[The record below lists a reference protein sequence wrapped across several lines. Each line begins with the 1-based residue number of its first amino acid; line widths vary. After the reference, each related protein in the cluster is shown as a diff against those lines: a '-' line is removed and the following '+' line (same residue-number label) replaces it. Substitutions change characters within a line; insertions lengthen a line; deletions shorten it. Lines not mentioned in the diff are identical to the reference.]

1 MDLERHAAREQASQ
15 WLAKLERGLRL
26 DEGPA
31 LRKWLQPIAHRTA
44 ILEVARQRAAPDV
57 MALLSE
63 LIPITLTPGP
73 QAPPRG
79 PTGVLVCIAAAAV
92 VLITATWA
100 FNNHR
105 FVKMG
110 ETLPPMTRGDFSTA
124 NAQQREI
131 RLSDGTTMLLNTA
144 SRVTVF
150 YSKREREVYL
160 AQGEASFNVA
170 HDADRPF
177 TVRAGR
183 NHRLQA
189 TGTRFDVRLITP
201 DTVELIVAEG
211 QVTVLY
217 ASRDAPDTPAYLRL
231 SNNMTSEDTTIDAL
245 EVADVEPG
253 LHFVHKI
260 DATDLDGVLAR
271 NYHLPA
277 ERVSGGRILLKNGST

>member
-1 MDLERHAAREQASQ
+1 
-15 WLAKLERGLRL
+15 
-26 DEGPA
+26 
-31 LRKWLQPIAHRTA
+31 
-44 ILEVARQRAAPDV
+44 
-57 MALLSE
+57 MAVLSE

-79 PTGVLVCIAAAAV
+79 PTGVLVSITAAAV

-105 FVKMG
+105 FAKVG
-110 ETLPPMTRGDFSTA
+110 QILPPMTRGDFSTA
-124 NAQQREI
+124 LAQQREI

-144 SRVTVF
+144 SKATVF
-150 YSKREREVYL
+150 YSMRERQVYL
-160 AQGEASFNVA
+160 AHGEASFNVA

-177 TVRAGR
+177 LVRAGH

-189 TGTRFDVRLITP
+189 TGTRFDVRVITP

-217 ASRDAPDTPAYLRL
+217 SAREAPDTPAYLRL
-231 SNNMTSEDTTIDAL
+231 RNNMTSEDTIIDAL

-253 LHFVHKI
+253 LHFVRKI
-260 DATDLDGVLAR
+260 DATDLDGVLAK

-277 ERVSGGRILLKNGST
+277 ERVSAGRILLKNGST

>member
-26 DEGPA
+26 EEGPA
-31 LRKWLQPIAHRTA
+31 LRKWLQPTAHRTA
-44 ILEVARQRAAPDV
+44 ILEVARQRASPDV
-57 MALLSE
+57 MAVLSE

-79 PTGVLVCIAAAAV
+79 PTVVLVSIAAAAL

-100 FNNHR
+100 FNHHR
-105 FVKMG
+105 FAKLG
-110 ETLPPMTRGDFSTA
+110 EILPPMSRGDFATA
-124 NAQQREI
+124 PAQQREI
-131 RLSDGTTMLLNTA
+131 RLPDGTTMLLNTSSKA
-144 SRVTVF
+144 TVF
-150 YSKREREVYL
+150 YSLRERQVYL
-160 AQGEASFNVA
+160 AHGEASFNVA
-170 HDADRPF
+170 HDPDRPF
-177 TVRAGR
+177 LVRAGH

-189 TGTRFDVRLITP
+189 TGTRFDVRVITP

-217 ASRDAPDTPAYLRL
+217 SAREAPDTPAYLRL
-231 SNNMTSEDTTIDAL
+231 RNNMTSEDTTIDAL

-260 DATDLDGVLAR
+260 DATDLDGVLAK

>member
-15 WLAKLERGLRL
+15 WVAKLERGLRL

-31 LRKWLQPIAHRTA
+31 LRKWLQPTAHRTA
-44 ILEVARQRAAPDV
+44 ILEVARQRASPDV

-79 PTGVLVCIAAAAV
+79 PTGVLVSIAAAAF
-92 VLITATWA
+92 VLITATWI

-105 FVKMG
+105 FVKIG
-110 ETLPPMTRGDFSTA
+110 QVLPPITRGDFSTA
-124 NAQQREI
+124 LAQQREI

-144 SRVTVF
+144 SKATVF
-150 YSKREREVYL
+150 YSMLERQVYL
-160 AQGEASFNVA
+160 AHGEASFNVA

-177 TVRAGR
+177 LVRAGH

-189 TGTRFDVRLITP
+189 TGTRFDVRIITP

-217 ASRDAPDTPAYLRL
+217 SAREAPDTPAYLRL
-231 SNNMTSEDTTIDAL
+231 RNNMTLEDTTIDAL

-260 DATDLDGVLAR
+260 DATDLDGVLAK

>member
-1 MDLERHAAREQASQ
+1 MDLERHSAREQASQ

-26 DEGPA
+26 NEGPE
-31 LRKWLQPIAHRTA
+31 LRKWLQPTAHRTA
-44 ILEVARQRAAPDV
+44 ILEIARQQASPDV

-79 PTGVLVCIAAAAV
+79 PAGVLVSIAAAAL
-92 VLITATWA
+92 VLGTATWT

-105 FVKMG
+105 FVKVG
-110 ETLPPMTRGDFSTA
+110 QIVPPLTRGDFSTA
-124 NAQQREI
+124 TGQQREI
-131 RLSDGTTMLLNTA
+131 RLADGSTMLLNTGSTA
-144 SRVTVF
+144 TVF
-150 YSKREREVYL
+150 YSMRERDIYL
-160 AQGEASFNVA
+160 ARGEASFTVA
-170 HDADRPF
+170 HDAERPF
-177 TVRAGR
+177 FVRAGH
-183 NHRLQA
+183 NHKLQA
-189 TGTRFDVRLITP
+189 TGTRFDVRVVTP

-217 ASRDAPDTPAYLRL
+217 ERRDEPDTPAYLRL
-231 SNNMTSEDTTIDAL
+231 RNNMTSADTTIEAL

-253 LHFVHKI
+253 QHFVHKI
-260 DATDLDGVLAR
+260 DATDLDGVLAK